1 MAYIIVRSESKIVV
15 IPVEDPSTGKAIVRV
30 TFSTREGFGSLP
42 ALETERVLG
51 AISSR

>member
-1 MAYIIVRSESKIVV
+1 VV
-15 IPVEDPSTGKAIVRV
+15 GV